1 MSTSKQIGWS
11 TGIRTV
17 CYQTAAAAVLWMAS
31 TSPAAAQAPDPAN
44 LSAPAAAPAPAPAP
58 VPLPPAPDPAGT
70 PPLGTPALPVS
81 SKPIEP
87 RDTEPVLHVIAP
99 RTNVS
104 ILQLQSKVLEFSKR
118 IEVVDG
124 FDPEVLNVTP
134 VSPNQ
139 IRLRAESTGVTSMT
153 VKDEAGN
160 IFNVEVFVEGDVREL
175 KAYLERLFPGSAID
189 VVSLKESVILRGW
202 VTEPQSIPQILAVA
216 KEMYPTVH
224 NQLQVGGVI
233 GVQLHVKI
241 LEVQRSKLKQLG
253 FNFVARGS
261 KYALASTIG
270 GLVPVTG
277 ITAPFGGPPVPSVGS
292 STAPLQFAIT
302 GNSNTFQG
310 FLDAL
315 TTESLAKV
323 LAEPTLV
330 TTSGRPASLL
340 SGGEFP
346 ILVPGAVG
354 TVSIQF
360 REFGVRMEAIPT
372 VLGNGR
378 LRLDI
383 APEVSERDFSSS
395 VNISGI
401 VVPGINTRRVNT
413 QVEMNFGETIMIG
426 GLISQKRITTSS
438 KYPIIG
444 ELPVIGA
451 AFSKKSHEVGETELL
466 IMVTPE
472 MAGPMRPDQVP
483 HNAPGWMQDEP
494 TSKELFLDG
503 MLEVPSYGSE
513 CANGENGACRTDM
526 AYGNGQVGIDSN
538 STPVCSPEDHV
549 SPENALQLAPSEEEI
564 ITPSAP
570 GGGEIQTMSGRS
582 GKQQIIQAGG
592 DPFRVPSRREIPES
606 NTRSTTTES
615 GSGDTNSKPGLIS
628 PPRSNSNRST
638 GRTRSNTSNPQ
649 SVRDQAN

>member
-1 MSTSKQIGWS
+1 MSTSKQFGWRS
-11 TGIRTV
+11 GMSSV
-17 CYQTAAAAVLWMAS
+17 CFKTAAVAALWVACI
-31 TSPAAAQAPDPAN
+31 SPAAAQAPDPAS
-44 LSAPAAAPAPAPAP
+44 LPAPTGVQAP
-58 VPLPPAPDPAGT
+58 VLAPDTAPPLPPTASDPSGISARTISAKPDET
-70 PPLGTPALPVS
+70 
-81 SKPIEP
+81 
-87 RDTEPVLHVIAP
+87 RDTEPVLHVISP
-99 RTNVS
+99 KTNIS
-104 ILQLQSKVLEFSKR
+104 ILQLQTRVLEFSKR

-124 FDPEVLNVTP
+124 FNPEVLSVTP
-134 VSPNQ
+134 VSPTQ
-139 IRLRAESTGVTSMT
+139 IRLRADNTGVTSMT

-160 IFNVEVFVEGDVREL
+160 LFHIEVFVEGDVREL

-253 FNFVARGS
+253 FNFVARGQ

-270 GLVPVTG
+270 GLASVTG

-292 STAPLQFAIT
+292 STSPLQFAIT
-302 GNSNTFQG
+302 GNSNTFQS

-472 MAGPMRPDQVP
+472 MAGAMRPDQVP
-483 HNAPGWMQDEP
+483 HNAPGWLQDEP

-503 MLEVPSYGSE
+503 MLEVPSYGPE
-513 CANGENGACRTDM
+513 CAGCENGSLGGMGYAHGGAGM
-526 AYGNGQVGIDSN
+526 GQGSA
-538 STPVCSPEDHV
+538 PACSPEDPI
-549 SPENALQLAPSEEEI
+549 SPQHALQLAPADEEYVAPS
-564 ITPSAP
+564 TPAQ
-570 GGGEIQTMSGRS
+570 GEIQTMSGRS
-582 GKQQIIQAGG
+582 GKQKIIQAGG
-592 DPFRVPSRREIPES
+592 DPFRVPSRREIPETTSRSSKSASGSSES
-606 NTRSTTTES
+606 NT
-615 GSGDTNSKPGLIS
+615 KPGLINPTGS
-628 PPRSNSNRST
+628 TTNSTRSS
-638 GRTRSNTSNPQ
+638 GRTRSNTSNSQ
-649 SVRDQAN
+649 SVRDQVN

>member
-1 MSTSKQIGWS
+1 MSTSKQFGWR
-11 TGIRTV
+11 TGIHAA
-17 CYQTAAAAVLWMAS
+17 CYQVATAAALWAACASSAV
-31 TSPAAAQAPDPAN
+31 AQAPNAPPALDP
-44 LSAPAAAPAPAPAP
+44 APAA
-58 VPLPPAPDPAGT
+58 VPPPPAPDPNGT
-70 PPLGTPALPVS
+70 GPQLSAPKAPAPREN
-81 SKPIEP
+81 PP
-87 RDTEPVLHVIAP
+87 RDSEPALHVISP
-99 RTNVS
+99 TTKLS
-104 ILQLQSKVLEFSKR
+104 ILHLQSRTLEFSNR
-118 IEVVDG
+118 IEVVDS
-124 FDPEVLNVTP
+124 FNPEVLNVTP
-134 VSPNQ
+134 VSPTQ
-139 IRLRAESTGVTSMT
+139 IRLRAENTGVTSMT
-153 VKDEAGN
+153 VKDEMGN
-160 IFNVEVFVEGDVREL
+160 HFNVEVFVEGDVREL

-202 VTEPQSIPQILAVA
+202 VTEPQSIPQILAIA

-253 FNFVARGS
+253 FNFIAKGQN
-261 KYALASTIG
+261 YAVASTIG

-277 ITAPFGGPPVPSVGS
+277 ITAPFGGPPVPSIGS
-292 STAPLQFAIT
+292 STAPLLFAVT
-302 GNSNTFQG
+302 GNSDSFHG

-372 VLGNGR
+372 VLGSGR

-383 APEVSERDFSSS
+383 APEVSEKDYSSS
-395 VNISGI
+395 VNVQGI

-426 GLISQKRITTSS
+426 GLISQKRVTTSA

-444 ELPVIGA
+444 EIPIIGA
-451 AFSKKSHEVGETELL
+451 AFSKKSHEIGETELL

-472 MAGPMRPDQVP
+472 MAGPLRPDQVP
-483 HNAPGWMQDEP
+483 VDSPGWTHDEP
-494 TSKELFLDG
+494 TSKEFFLDG
-503 MLEVPSYGSE
+503 MLEVPKYGPE
-513 CANGENGACRTDM
+513 CANCENGSCPPDAG
-526 AYGNGQVGIDSN
+526 YGNAQAGLNTGTGPTYAPADQVA
-538 STPVCSPEDHV
+538 PR
-549 SPENALQLAPSEEEI
+549 NALQLAPSDEE
-564 ITPSAP
+564 SVAP
-570 GGGEIQTMSGRS
+570 APLENGEIQTMSGRS

-606 NTRSTTTES
+606 SGRSTQSSS
-615 GSGDTNSKPGLIS
+615 GSSDTKPGLIT
-628 PPRSNSNRST
+628 PPRATSNRSP
-638 GRTRSNTSNPQ
+638 GRIRSNTSTSQ
-649 SVRDQAN
+649 SVRDQPQ